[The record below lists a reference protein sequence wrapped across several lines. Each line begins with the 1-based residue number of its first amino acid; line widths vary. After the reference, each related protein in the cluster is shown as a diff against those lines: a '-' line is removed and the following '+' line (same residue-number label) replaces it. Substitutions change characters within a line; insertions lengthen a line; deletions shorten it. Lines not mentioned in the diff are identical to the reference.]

1 MAMFGR
7 LERKNGLQLGTLGDE
22 CMHCKMNNR
31 QNENYEPES
40 LQYKEVYKIWVH
52 NASHC
57 LCMNC
62 FQESLGKYILVDP
75 ASLEVTEN
83 IIDEEVVEEKQ
94 PPKKKTTSNN
104 NKKKEE
110 EIK

>member
-7 LERKNGLQLGTLGDE
+7 LERKNGLQLGTIGDE
-22 CMHCKMNNR
+22 CMHCKMENR
-31 QNENYEPES
+31 QNEDYKPES

-57 LCMNC
+57 LCMDC
-62 FQESLGKYILVDP
+62 FQKSLGKYLLVDP
-75 ASLEVTEN
+75 TSLEV
-83 IIDEEVVEEKQ
+83 EEIVEEQPVEEKQ
-94 PPKKKTTSNN
+94 PPKKKSNN

-110 EIK
+110 EESK